1 MAGREA
7 GRGVASSVTGQVFEK
22 LIYYCIKN
30 DFQLLASEQTCF
42 QHIDNANKLAALCL
56 LQEWVEMAQGGG
68 VRWCHI
74 SCCRPLANSRIN
86 YATLKQPVR
95 GATNSVRM

>member
-1 MAGREA
+1 MVGGEA
-7 GRGVASSVTGQVFEK
+7 RGVACSVTGQVFEK

-56 LQEWVEMAQGGG
+56 LPRREKG
-68 VRWCHI
+68 VGRELPHK
-74 SCCRPLANSRIN
+74 LLQANSRIN
-86 YATLKQPVR
+86 YATLK
-95 GATNSVRM
+95 ATNSVRM

>member
-1 MAGREA
+1 M
-7 GRGVASSVTGQVFEK
+7 FEK

-56 LQEWVEMAQGGG
+56 LLEWEVMAQGEG
-68 VRWCHI
+68 RELPHK
-74 SCCRPLANSRIN
+74 LLQANSRIN
-86 YATLKQPVR
+86 YATLKQPVM
-95 GATNSVRM
+95 GGN

>member
-1 MAGREA
+1 MLPLLTWQTEERRREA

-56 LQEWVEMAQGGG
+56 LQEWVGKG
-68 VRWCHI
+68 VDREVPHK
-74 SCCRPLANSRIN
+74 LLQA
-86 YATLKQPVR
+86 L
-95 GATNSVRM
+95 G